1 MLNSNTDSQ
10 VFGPPERRVAPAGNH
25 MGKMLGFVDLFA
37 HVKSRVPIVL
47 LLLQFEL
54 YHAVMLFGNPSIELT
69 TRFPL
74 TKNKEME

>member
-25 MGKMLGFVDLFA
+25 MGKMLGLVSRFA
-37 HVKSRVPIVL
+37 QVKSRVAQPLV
-47 LLLQFEL
+47 QFEL
-54 YHAVMLFGNPSIELT
+54 HQAVTLIGNPSIEFI